1 MSRFQQPMRSRS
13 RESEK
18 RDPAVRVTFDE
29 ERIRKD
35 RVRNVD
41 AEEGVTEKTPL
52 KEPPQ
57 SLPGKGNQKGGG
69 KMTEEEKAGSPRKG
83 YWQRRK
89 QRKKNSVSIRDR
101 SPTPHPSGAR
111 RVSIE
116 RR

>member
-1 MSRFQQPMRSRS
+1 MRSRS
-13 RESEK
+13 RESE
-18 RDPAVRVTFDE
+18 RREPAVRVTFDE

-35 RVRNVD
+35 MGGGD
-41 AEEGVTEKTPL
+41 ATGGSTVERIPL
-52 KEPPQ
+52 KESPQ

-83 YWQRRK
+83 YWQRKK
-89 QRKKNSVSIRDR
+89 QKKKNSGSVRDR

-116 RR
+116 R